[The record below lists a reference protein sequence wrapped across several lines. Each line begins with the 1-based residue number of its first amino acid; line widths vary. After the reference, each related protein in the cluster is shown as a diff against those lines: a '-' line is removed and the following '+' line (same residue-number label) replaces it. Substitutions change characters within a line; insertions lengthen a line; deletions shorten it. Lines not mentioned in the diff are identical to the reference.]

1 MLRTH
6 FMTEKLND
14 ICNRTIEAGWLLA
27 LIVTPLWFNVFS
39 YNSFELNKVTAVRS
53 IALIMLLVWAIK
65 GLGAW
70 RNPFTHRRRQHIAD
84 ASGVRI
90 PISETDTPTND
101 ANLSDRKTGY
111 AMLPHRISA
120 NPLPFL
126 ALFWL
131 MVYGFASTTSVA
143 PHLSLWG
150 SYHRLEGL
158 YTTGSYLII
167 FFSICVLMRTWRQF
181 ERLITAVLLVSFPVA
196 LYGILQHIG
205 LDPVDWN
212 KDVSTR
218 VSSTL
223 GNPIF
228 LAGFLAM
235 TIPFTLYRLL
245 TARNRTGRQQQLLIA
260 GYLVL
265 LAVQLSSIFFTRS
278 RGPLIGLIAGVF
290 VFVIILSAV
299 RQKKDWTRFIVAV
312 GIVVV
317 LAGGL
322 LIIPHSKTEFIRNLP
337 YLDRMSQA
345 FEGSGRVRLLIW
357 RGAVQLIL
365 AEPKRTLIGYGPES
379 MFVSFPPYYDPEL
392 RRLEGKTS
400 FPDRSHNETFDTLI
414 TTGLLGGTIYL
425 LFIIGLMYY
434 GIKGLGLVRSTGQIR
449 LFLLLCSG
457 GGIGALVLAYIID
470 RSWLFSGIALPFG
483 ILIGIIIYLAGL
495 GLSPARGREPDSTSQ
510 TNDLP
515 PQHTLLVACF
525 ISAIVIHFVEIQF
538 GIATASTR
546 VLFWSSAGVIS
557 AVLYKLYYYS
567 SAKNISGH
575 RRYINPVEDSG
586 TVKDYA
592 KTDLPDHDI
601 PLTAVSRSLRINFIS
616 GVAWRAVAIGFLS
629 IGVVYVIITTN
640 VNVVRADI
648 YFKQAH
654 SGFHEKGLYDK
665 AIAYYYRAIDLQ
677 PSQDFYYLFLSKAQT
692 EKAISETNPQEQA
705 DRFREAETTL
715 AKAIDINPLEVDH
728 KANMARLYS
737 IRARYTNDPGD
748 RSEYLQ
754 KAFLWYEQSVARNPG
769 NILLWNE
776 FGEINLQSGNISDAY
791 EIFAYSLE
799 LDSQFSPT
807 YLILGD
813 LYMSQAQWSEAAW
826 AYEQAVTYNDTSTT
840 GRSKLGYI
848 YAHLGRFEDAIQENN
863 RVLDL
868 KPDDHITHTNLA
880 ILHQYLGN
888 TQTALL
894 HSQTALRNAPQTD
907 QPVLE
912 HFISQLRNRSNG
924 YTDEKINTPE
934 N

>member
-1 MLRTH
+1 
-6 FMTEKLND
+6 MTGKLND

-70 RNPFTHRRRQHIAD
+70 RNPFTHRRRQHISD
-84 ASGVRI
+84 ASGLRI

-111 AMLPHRISA
+111 AMLQHRISA

-126 ALFWL
+126 ALLWL

-150 SYHRLEGL
+150 SYHRLEGF

-167 FFSICVLMRTWRQF
+167 FFSICALLRTWRQF

-196 LYGILQHIG
+196 LYGILQHFG
-205 LDPVDWN
+205 LDPIDWN

-245 TARNRTGRQQQLLIA
+245 TTRNRTGRQQKLLTA
-260 GYLVL
+260 GYFVL
-265 LAVQLSSIFFTRS
+265 LAVQLSCIFFTRS

-299 RQKKDWTRFIVAV
+299 RQKKDWTRFIVAG
-312 GIVVV
+312 GIVVF

-337 YLDRMSQA
+337 YLDRMSQV

-357 RGAVQLIL
+357 RGAVQLIS
-365 AEPKRTLIGYGPES
+365 AEPKRTLIGYGPET

-392 RRLEGKTS
+392 RRLEGKPS

-425 LFIIGLMYY
+425 LFFIGLMYY
-434 GIKGLGLVRSTGQIR
+434 GMKGLGLVRSTGQIR

-457 GGIGALVLAYIID
+457 GGIGALVLAYVID
-470 RSWLFSGIALPFG
+470 QSWLFSGIALPLG
-483 ILIGIIIYLAGL
+483 ILTGIIIYLTRL
-495 GLSPARGREPDSTSQ
+495 GFRPARGREPGTTAQ
-510 TNDLP
+510 TNGLQ

-538 GIATASTR
+538 GIATAATR
-546 VLFWSSAGVIS
+546 IVFWSSAGGVS
-557 AVLYKLYYYS
+557 AVWYLLNNNS
-567 SAKNISGH
+567 
-575 RRYINPVEDSG
+575 
-586 TVKDYA
+586 YA
-592 KTDLPDHDI
+592 KTISAHKEAFSAGEGTETETNHAKTVVRDHDI
-601 PLTAVSRSLRINFIS
+601 PLSAVPRSYRVNFIY
-616 GVAWRAVAIGFLS
+616 GIAWRTVVIGFLS

-640 VNVVRADI
+640 VNVVRADM

-654 SGFHEKGLYDK
+654 SGFHDKGLYDK
-665 AIAYYYRAIDLQ
+665 AIAYYNRALDLQ
-677 PSQDFYYLFLSKAQT
+677 PLQDFYYLFLSKAQT
-692 EKAISETNPQEQA
+692 ENAIVETNPQERA
-705 DRFREAETTL
+705 DRFREAESTL
-715 AKAIDINPLEVDH
+715 AKAIGINPLEVDH
-728 KANMARLYS
+728 RANMARLYS
-737 IRARYTNDPGD
+737 IWARFTDDPGEK
-748 RSEYLQ
+748 SEYLNQ
-754 KAFLWYEQSVARNPG
+754 AFLWYERSVARSPG

-776 FGEINLQSGNISDAY
+776 FGEINRQLGNISDAY
-791 EIFAYSLE
+791 EIFAYSLS
-799 LDSQFSPT
+799 LDSLYSPT

-813 LYMSQAQWSEAAW
+813 LYMSRAQWSEAAW

-888 TQTALL
+888 TQAALL
-894 HSQTALRNAPQTD
+894 HSQTALLNAPQTD

-912 HFISQLRNRSNG
+912 HFISQLRSQSNG

-934 N
+934 Y